1 MSHVKEFQDRY
12 LDSLEAA
19 EVTHLSIKTLAN
31 LRWAGQGPRYYKV
44 RRRILYRLSDLQA
57 WVEQHA
63 VDPSQNPSNR
73 PIQPRPSQLDFL
85 SDSQKE
91 NR

>member
-1 MSHVKEFQDRY
+1 
-12 LDSLEAA
+12 LELLNIHDQLITAKKA
-19 EVTHLSIKTLAN
+19 EQLTGISSKTLAN
-31 LRWAGQGPRYYKV
+31 LRWKGQGPKFFKFGRSC
-44 RRRILYRLSDLQA
+44 RYRLSDLQA